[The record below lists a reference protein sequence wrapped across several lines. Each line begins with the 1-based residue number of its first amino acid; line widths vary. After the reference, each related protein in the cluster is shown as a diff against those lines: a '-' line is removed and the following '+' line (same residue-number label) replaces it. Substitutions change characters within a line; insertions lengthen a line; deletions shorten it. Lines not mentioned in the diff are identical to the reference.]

1 MRTLL
6 FRQSAATQRIEQAL
20 APACAELVRADDPS
34 AALAEMARSPFSL
47 VVVDA
52 EDGDALTLLHDMR
65 ARGNSTTAVAAAFG
79 GATDCDVTRGS
90 ANGQRDDAEHP
101 RPRQTPATTHGETKN
116 GAAGTAAVV
125 GPHDPENVTGNV
137 TENATE
143 TMTANPTAH
152 VTESSAEDVTENVT
166 MGAAWERDIRKRE
179 ITWGRGL
186 GSSFGHPITDGTKAS
201 SWWEARV
208 HPSDRARVLRS
219 LEHALGA
226 DARWSEEYR
235 FLRADGT
242 YADVLDRGAVVRDAA
257 GAATRVVGLMTDIT
271 ERKRIQSKLL
281 LADRMA
287 CVGTLAAGIAHEINN
302 PLFYVLTNVE
312 FALDR
317 IERAGATLGEPERN
331 RLREPLRALAEAK
344 IGAERVRDIVRQLKT
359 FSRGDSGEPSPVDIL
374 AVLDAVLRMAENEIR
389 HRARLL
395 RSLEAVPMV
404 DATEARLGQVFLN
417 LLVNATQSMA
427 EGAADQNEL
436 CVTAKTDADGWA
448 EVEVRDTGV
457 GIAPEALD
465 HIFDPFF
472 TTKPL
477 GEGTGM
483 GLSICHTIVTSLGG
497 DIHVDS
503 TLGRGTRV
511 RVRLPPS
518 ASAHSKG
525 VATPPSR
532 ARRRTRVLCIDD
544 EPLLLRALE
553 RMVGGD
559 HDVTALTSARDALD
573 RIDRGERY
581 DVVLCDLMMP
591 DMTGM
596 EFFDALLAKD
606 PRLARATVF
615 LTGGAF
621 TPRAQEFLAHV
632 DNLRLDKP
640 FDFAAVDAVIRAAA
654 EERARSE

>member
-6 FRQSAATQRIEQAL
+6 FRKSAATQRIEQAL
-20 APACAELVRADDPS
+20 APECVELVRADDPS

-52 EDGDALTLLHDMR
+52 ADRDALTWLDDLR
-65 ARGNSTTAVAAAFG
+65 ARGGGTGTTAVAAALASASTSEEADVAEEQTTSTLVDRRREVK
-79 GATDCDVTRGS
+79 GAASV
-90 ANGQRDDAEHP
+90 
-101 RPRQTPATTHGETKN
+101 GET
-116 GAAGTAAVV
+116 ATVAELPSVTS
-125 GPHDPENVTGNV
+125 NV
-137 TENATE
+137 
-143 TMTANPTAH
+143 
-152 VTESSAEDVTENVT
+152 AEDVTL
-166 MGAAWERDIRKRE
+166 GAAWERDIPNGVL
-179 ITWGRGL
+179 TWGQGL
-186 GSSFGHPITDGTKAS
+186 RSSFGYAAAEVANTP
-201 SWWEARV
+201 SWWEERV

-219 LEHALGA
+219 LEHALA
-226 DARWSEEYR
+226 TDARWSEEYR
-235 FLRADGT
+235 FLRADGA
-242 YADVLDRGAVVRDAA
+242 YADVLDRGAVFRNAEGSAVRIA
-257 GAATRVVGLMTDIT
+257 GLMTDVT
-271 ERKRIQSKLL
+271 ERKRIQVKLL

-317 IERAGATLGEPERN
+317 IERATRSLDEEERS
-331 RLREPLRALAEAK
+331 RFREPLRALAEAK
-344 IGAERVRDIVRQLKT
+344 TGAERVRDIVRQLKT
-359 FSRGDSGEPSPVDIL
+359 FSRGDSGEPSPVDIVV
-374 AVLDAVLRMAENEIR
+374 VLDAVLRMAENEIR

-395 RSLEAVPMV
+395 RDLEPVPKV

-436 CVTAKTDADGWA
+436 RVVTKKDEDGWA
-448 EVEVRDTGV
+448 IVEVRDTGV
-457 GIAPEALD
+457 GIAPEDLD
-465 HIFDPFF
+465 HVFDPFF
-472 TTKPL
+472 TTKPV

-503 TLGRGTRV
+503 ELGRGTRV

-518 ASAHSKG
+518 ASERRAED
-525 VATPPSR
+525 AAPPSH
-532 ARRRTRVLCIDD
+532 ARKRTRVLCIDD

-559 HDVTALTSARDALD
+559 HEVTAMTSAREALEH
-573 RIDRGERY
+573 ICAGERY

-596 EFFDALLAKD
+596 EFYELLTAED
-606 PRLARATVF
+606 PRLARAVVF

-621 TPRAQEFLAHV
+621 TPRAQEFLARV
-632 DNLRLDKP
+632 ENLRLDKP
-640 FDFAAVDAVIRAAA
+640 FDFAAVDAVIRTAA
-654 EERARSE
+654 EERAASG

>member
-1 MRTLL
+1 
-6 FRQSAATQRIEQAL
+6 
-20 APACAELVRADDPS
+20 
-34 AALAEMARSPFSL
+34 
-47 VVVDA
+47 
-52 EDGDALTLLHDMR
+52 
-65 ARGNSTTAVAAAFG
+65 
-79 GATDCDVTRGS
+79 
-90 ANGQRDDAEHP
+90 
-101 RPRQTPATTHGETKN
+101 
-116 GAAGTAAVV
+116 
-125 GPHDPENVTGNV
+125 
-137 TENATE
+137 
-143 TMTANPTAH
+143 
-152 VTESSAEDVTENVT
+152 
-166 MGAAWERDIRKRE
+166 
-179 ITWGRGL
+179 
-186 GSSFGHPITDGTKAS
+186 
-201 SWWEARV
+201 
-208 HPSDRARVLRS
+208 
-219 LEHALGA
+219 
-226 DARWSEEYR
+226 
-235 FLRADGT
+235 
-242 YADVLDRGAVVRDAA
+242 
-257 GAATRVVGLMTDIT
+257 
-271 ERKRIQSKLL
+271 
-281 LADRMA
+281 
-287 CVGTLAAGIAHEINN
+287 
-302 PLFYVLTNVE
+302 
-312 FALDR
+312 
-317 IERAGATLGEPERN
+317 
-331 RLREPLRALAEAK
+331 
-344 IGAERVRDIVRQLKT
+344 
-359 FSRGDSGEPSPVDIL
+359 
-374 AVLDAVLRMAENEIR
+374 
-389 HRARLL
+389 
-395 RSLEAVPMV
+395 
-404 DATEARLGQVFLN
+404 
-417 LLVNATQSMA
+417 MA

-436 CVTAKTDADGWA
+436 RVTAKTDADGWA